1 MGETKTVIVI
11 RALSCLGS
19 KAKKSKECLYFKGEK
34 CELLDQE
41 CFRKNNDPKNCGFY
55 GSYSVL
61 QEDQDDLPI
70 TARLKKEVL
79 NNMVEKWKPENR
91 GGDRQ
96 MTAKA
101 LEDGVKKI
109 LKEELQQLNVE
120 VTKRKSYP
128 IAEDTE
134 DKVKTIIDC
143 MIKKEGK
150 PTTLIS
156 VKTFLKAEPLRE
168 SLAVAYLIKKYAQ
181 PDEKINFYI
190 VALNSLE
197 PLKSKSMNLG
207 WLKLSKPEINGVY
220 SLSSEPY
227 FDGLVKELKGIYQIL
242 DH

>member
-1 MGETKTVIVI
+1 
-11 RALSCLGS
+11 LGS

-34 CELLDQE
+34 CEPLHQE
-41 CFRKNNDPKNCGFY
+41 CFRKNNDPTGCGFY
-55 GSYSVL
+55 GSYRDLDL
-61 QEDQDDLPI
+61 QENQDDLPI

-79 NNMVEKWKPENR
+79 NNMKEKWKREHR

-101 LEDGVKKI
+101 LEDGVQKF

-120 VTKRKSYP
+120 VTKRKSYL
-128 IAEDTE
+128 IAE

-168 SLAVAYLIKKYAQ
+168 SLAVAYLIKKHAQ
-181 PDEKINFYI
+181 HDEKINFLLLQLENLLAEWMEKKKGFLRI
-190 VALNSLE
+190 EFTALKNDNRSLCSNNAE
-197 PLKSKSMNLG
+197 SPR
-207 WLKLSKPEINGVY
+207 
-220 SLSSEPY
+220 
-227 FDGLVKELKGIYQIL
+227 
-242 DH
+242 